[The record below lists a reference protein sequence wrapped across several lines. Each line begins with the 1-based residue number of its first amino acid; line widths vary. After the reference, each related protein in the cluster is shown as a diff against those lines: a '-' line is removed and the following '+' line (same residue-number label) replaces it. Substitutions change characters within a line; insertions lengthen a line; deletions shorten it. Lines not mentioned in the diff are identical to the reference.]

1 MDPHADRAGGADHE
15 HPRGPSPGDPHP
27 EPLGQ
32 VTARFDSAEQARE
45 AIIALE
51 QAGVEADHVRLDDG
65 RLTNPERSSTWAQ
78 DRAVFRK
85 GAGRYVL
92 TGVLGAVAGAAVV
105 IAATMLLVGTGMVVA
120 LAAGIG
126 GALFG
131 FWAAAYYGVA
141 TKLPVNEEA
150 FDTFGPGEQRTPAS
164 LTIDITEPGLV
175 DVVDEVVRDHGA
187 SEVQHTTT

>member
-1 MDPHADRAGGADHE
+1 MDPHADRAAGTDHE
-15 HPRGPSPGDPHP
+15 QTRGPSPRDTHP
-27 EPLGQ
+27 APLGQ

-51 QAGVEADHVRLDDG
+51 QAGVEADHVHLSDG
-65 RLTNPERSSTWAQ
+65 RLTDPVRATTWAQ
-78 DRAVFRK
+78 DREVFRK
-85 GAGRYVL
+85 GAGRYIL
-92 TGVLGAVAGAAVV
+92 TGLLGAVAGAAVV
-105 IAATMLLVGTGMVVA
+105 IGVTMLLVGTGLVAA

-150 FDTFGPGEQRTPAS
+150 FDTIGPGEEHTPAA

-187 SEVQHTTT
+187 REVQRSTT

>member
-1 MDPHADRAGGADHE
+1 MDPHADRARGAHHE
-15 HPRGPSPGDPHP
+15 DTRGPSPADPHP
-27 EPLGQ
+27 EPLGT
-32 VTARFDSAEQARE
+32 VTARFDSAERARE

-51 QAGVEADHVRLDDG
+51 QAGVEADHVHLDDG
-65 RLTNPERSSTWAQ
+65 RLTTPERSSTWAQ
-78 DRAVFRK
+78 DREVFRK

-92 TGVLGAVAGAAVV
+92 TGLAGAVAGAAVV
-105 IAATMLLVGTGMVVA
+105 IAATMLLVGTDLVVG

-150 FDTFGPGEQRTPAS
+150 FDTFGPGEEHTPAS
-164 LTIDITEPGLV
+164 LTVDITEPGTV

-187 SEVQHTTT
+187 SDVQRTTT